1 VKYDGMTV
9 LMAAWLR
16 TLEDE
21 NRWLKMLLAESML
34 DVSALRDLLGK
45 LTRSVERY
53 AVVEKLMADYGS
65 KRRACRLIGV
75 NRSKWQ
81 YDSLCVDDD
90 AVREPT
96 REIANVRRRLQ
107 PIISIDRSR
116 TVAS

>member
-1 VKYDGMTV
+1 VQYGGMTV
-9 LMAAWLR
+9 LMVARLR
-16 TLEDE
+16 TREDE
-21 NRWLKMLLAESML
+21 NRWLKMLLVESML

-65 KRRACRLIGV
+65 QRRACGLIGV

-81 YDSLCVDDD
+81 YGSLCWDDN
-90 AVREPT
+90 AVREPA
-96 REIANVRRRLQ
+96 REIANARRRLR
-107 PIISIDRSR
+107 PIISIDLSR